1 MKSWQI
7 MEIFTNKYE
16 NKVLWNTF
24 IYYILNFLRICSLK
38 NGSDTYD
45 VYRYAISLP
54 VFLSSHEVMIF
65 IIKNKY
71 ETEEWIIIS
80 QSDFFGYELYV
91 FLELLFMDIFI
102 ILYNK
107 YYPYV
112 SFNNKTNEKNL

>member
-1 MKSWQI
+1 

-71 ETEEWIIIS
+71 ETEE
-80 QSDFFGYELYV
+80 
-91 FLELLFMDIFI
+91 
-102 ILYNK
+102 
-107 YYPYV
+107 
-112 SFNNKTNEKNL
+112 